1 MHNAAR
7 GSLAVGGLIL
17 VIGIVMYALGASAA
31 GGAMDP
37 SDNPVFEG
45 KTGSFEVIENTG
57 LSIYADEGVDCNS
70 FTATITDSDGNT
82 EEQTGWGDY
91 FVKDNCDGE
100 GDLDGYVYVGSFN
113 AFADDGTYTID
124 ASSKVYMADTW
135 ADLGEALGGGL
146 MAACGGLP
154 AIICGVCFLL
164 IGGVLGISLKD
175 KQNVQVVSQ
184 QPQQMGAPVMMT
196 GGAPAMGAPAM
207 GAPAMGVPEMGAPAP
222 APAANPEAMAYY
234 QGLLTQ
240 GHDPASAQSYTQ
252 QHFPGFQL

>member
-1 MHNAAR
+1 
-7 GSLAVGGLIL
+7 
-17 VIGIVMYALGASAA
+17 MYALGASAA
-31 GGAMDP
+31 SGALDP

-45 KTGSFEVIENTG
+45 KTGSFEVIDNTG
-57 LSIYADEGVDCNS
+57 LGIYVDEGVSCDS
-70 FTATITDSDGNT
+70 FTATITDSNGST
-82 EEQTGWGDY
+82 EVDEWWGDY
-91 FVKDNCDGE
+91 FEKDNCDGE

-113 AFADDGTYTID
+113 SFADDGTYTID

-135 ADLGEALGGGL
+135 ADVGEALGGGL

-154 AIICGVCFLL
+154 AMICGICFLL

-184 QPQQMGAPVMMT
+184 QSQQMGTPVMMA

-207 GAPAMGVPEMGAPAP
+207 GAPAMGAPAMGAPAP
-222 APAANPEAMAYY
+222 AMAAPAANPEAMAYY